1 MQVKDHLQA
10 LSDDGKI
17 RVEKIGSGNWYWSFL
32 SEEKQR
38 RDDAWGKLTE
48 ELGKVEG
55 SLGELEGKL
64 REASEKRGG
73 DDDEER
79 GGLLGAKLELDG
91 EIGVLREE
99 LEGYKDGDPGEVER
113 RRKEVRALQARA
125 EVWTDNIGI
134 LEGYMLD
141 LMGGDR
147 ERLDGMKRE
156 LYGDEY
162 VEGEG
167 LKEL

>member
-1 MQVKDHLQA
+1 MQVKDYLQA
-10 LSDDGKI
+10 LSDEGKI

-32 SEEKQR
+32 SEERKSR
-38 RDDAWGKLTE
+38 ESVLGKLKE
-48 ELGKVEG
+48 ELAKAEG
-55 SLGELEGKL
+55 SLGELEEKVK
-64 REASEKRGG
+64 EASEKRGE
-73 DDDEER
+73 DDEDR
-79 GGLLGAKLELDG
+79 GQLVRLKLHLVGAV
-91 EIGVLREE
+91 GVVRIVVVGSL
-99 LEGYKDGDPGEVER
+99 DGDPGEVER
-113 RRKEVRALQARA
+113 KRKEMGALRARA

-134 LEGYMLD
+134 LEGYMMNLI
-141 LMGGDR
+141 GGDR